1 MGTIRKYLSGF
12 HDTTMFLALM
22 LWLCVA
28 PFVLLLTLP
37 FFGWQGGITAVVI
50 AFLVALALCWGVC
63 LFPKNPVEAKTNVDR
78 SRLR

>member
-1 MGTIRKYLSGF
+1 MHTIRKYLNGF

-22 LWLCVA
+22 FWLCVA

-37 FFGWQGGITAVVI
+37 LFGWQGGITAIVVT
-50 AFLVALALCWGVC
+50 FLIALALCWGVC
-63 LFPKNPVEAKTNVDR
+63 LFPGNSVEVKTNVNR

>member
-1 MGTIRKYLSGF
+1 MSTLRKYLSGF
-12 HDTTMFLALM
+12 NDTTMFLALM

-37 FFGWQGGITAVVI
+37 FFGWQGSVTAVVI
-50 AFLVALALCWGVC
+50 AFLLALALCWGVC
-63 LFPKNPVEAKTNVDR
+63 LYPKIPKEVNSHVDG